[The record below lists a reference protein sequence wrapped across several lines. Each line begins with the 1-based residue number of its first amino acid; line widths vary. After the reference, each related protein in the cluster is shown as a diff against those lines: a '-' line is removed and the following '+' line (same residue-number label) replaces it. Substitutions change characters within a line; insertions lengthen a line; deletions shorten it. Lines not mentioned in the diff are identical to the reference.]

1 MIQFVEII
9 LKISTIWYK
18 KETNRKKCGYFFFLF
33 LLLLTVLRFF
43 TPPLDVWKQ
52 MIKKSNLEVF
62 LYYFNIT
69 GVHKKDICFYLSSGW
84 FFFSRFFSCFSWS
97 SWHVKISFYNCH
109 LKVFR
114 ARRIVHCIKKAIFYK
129 KKNFAGNL
137 TVTVIQY
144 NYKLYKKKKKK
155 VS

>member
-1 MIQFVEII
+1 MW
-9 LKISTIWYK
+9 L
-18 KETNRKKCGYFFFLF
+18 FFFSVSSSFDCPSLF
-33 LLLLTVLRFF
+33 HSSIWCLEAN
-43 TPPLDVWKQ
+43 DKE
-52 MIKKSNLEVF
+52 KSNLETF

-114 ARRIVHCIKKAIFYK
+114 AGRIVHCIKKKQFLQK
-129 KKNFAGNL
+129 K
-137 TVTVIQY
+137 QS
-144 NYKLYKKKKKK
+144 KLAKKQRWHWGKKLFNVGGEVQAVRWRRRRWARKPWK
-155 VS
+155 SACQ